1 MHVMP
6 VHTEYQYAPNASRR
20 QLRYDGEMTT
30 EPRPAAGLDGPPL
43 SLRERK
49 RQRTRAALIAAG
61 VELFE
66 RDGYE
71 ETTVARIAAA
81 ADIGTRTF
89 FGYFASKE
97 DLLFP
102 RADERVAAAL
112 DAIRTRRPGERPV
125 AVLLRGL
132 RTLPPDDDDL
142 VGRLALLRLKLIP
155 KVPAVAGRAFAAQY
169 AAQRDIAAALVEA
182 YPGEL
187 DDAAAAALTGAFIGA
202 VAAALD
208 VLLAAGDAPPPPD
221 VVRAVLVDAVARA
234 LGAHDRSEIGKPG
247 TPAGQ

>member
-1 MHVMP
+1 
-6 VHTEYQYAPNASRR
+6 
-20 QLRYDGEMTT
+20 MTT
-30 EPRPAAGLDGPPL
+30 EPHPAASLVGPPL

-61 VELFE
+61 IELFE

-71 ETTVARIAAA
+71 ETTVAKIAAA

-97 DLLFP
+97 ELLFP
-102 RADERVAAAL
+102 RADARVAAAL

-125 AVLLRGL
+125 DVLLRGL
-132 RTLPPDDDDL
+132 RSLPSDDNDL
-142 VGRLALLRLKLIP
+142 VGRLTLLRLKLIRT
-155 KVPAVAGRAFAAQY
+155 VPAVAGRAYAAQY

-187 DDAAAAALTGAFIGA
+187 DDAAAAALIGAFIGA
-202 VAAALD
+202 AAAALD
-208 VLLAAGDAPPPPD
+208 VLLAEADASPD
-221 VVRAVLVDAVARA
+221 VVRAALVDAVAGA
-234 LGAHDRSEIGKPG
+234 LGAHDRLEVGKPG